1 MTNHYNCFTDLQSS
15 QPLNDWDKGGSLVI
29 IQQGSKLAL
38 GCCLWTSPSYCF
50 FLLLLTSEVDQPII
64 IGLMVLLWI
73 ILITD
78 NELGSKALFSGIL
91 GKHTHTYYIELEPAI
106 NQYVKHF
113 NNPDKVRYHRFSLPH
128 QFVIPSNKIV
138 QFEKHERIME
148 RTDSFFA
155 TQIHRNTIHT

>member
-1 MTNHYNCFTDLQSS
+1 ML
-15 QPLNDWDKGGSLVI
+15 
-29 IQQGSKLAL
+29 
-38 GCCLWTSPSYCF
+38 
-50 FLLLLTSEVDQPII
+50 
-64 IGLMVLLWI
+64 
-73 ILITD
+73 
-78 NELGSKALFSGIL
+78 
-91 GKHTHTYYIELEPAI
+91 
-106 NQYVKHF
+106 KHF